1 MGGMTE
7 VAPAASTE
15 HEATDEVER
24 LAASIYG
31 TIVASSVLAASASNL
46 SIGETCL
53 AVIVTVLVYWLAETY
68 AASLAARTVATP
80 ERFGDYA
87 RHHARRTWR
96 MVTASLAPLAALLV
110 AAALGAGVTNAILA
124 ALGLSTLTLA
134 ALGWV
139 AAGRAGIAGLSRL
152 GIAATSSVAGLVLI
166 GLKLSLH

>member
-1 MGGMTE
+1 MGGVTD

-53 AVIVTVLVYWLAETY
+53 AVI
-68 AASLAARTVATP
+68 
-80 ERFGDYA
+80 
-87 RHHARRTWR
+87 
-96 MVTASLAPLAALLV
+96 
-110 AAALGAGVTNAILA
+110 
-124 ALGLSTLTLA
+124 GLSTLTLA

-139 AAGRAGIAGLSRL
+139 AAGRAGMAGLPRL
-152 GIAATSSVAGLVLI
+152 GTAAASSVAGLVLI
-166 GLKLSLH
+166 GLKLSL

>member
-1 MGGMTE
+1 MGGVTE

-15 HEATDEVER
+15 HEATEEVER

-80 ERFGDYA
+80 ERFGHYA
-87 RHHARRTWR
+87 PPQRRR
-96 MVTASLAPLAALLV
+96 RPGANRPQAVPPLTRP
-110 AAALGAGVTNAILA
+110 GRGR
-124 ALGLSTLTLA
+124 
-134 ALGWV
+134 
-139 AAGRAGIAGLSRL
+139 AAGRRGGAGGHRPSSDRPP
-152 GIAATSSVAGLVLI
+152 AAERAPA
-166 GLKLSLH
+166 